1 MRTIWK
7 DIRYALRIM
16 GKHPLVS
23 GAAILSLALGIGANT
38 TIFTLVNAVFFA
50 QVPVREPSRLVRIH
64 NLEWE
69 FPDRLTG
76 ISFRNYEDLRD
87 GSTSFS
93 GLAAYAT
100 TSVNLLP
107 EGGEARQIRA
117 QLVTANFFEIL
128 GVDTRLGR
136 TFHLEEDV
144 SPIAVVVLSHGIW
157 DRQFGGDPEIVGK
170 QINLSGRPFDVI
182 GVTRPGFKGLQTI
195 GQPDLVWMP
204 MAMHEFMLTGILG
217 QYFELRRARFA
228 QTIGRLKPG
237 VSVERAHAEIHAI
250 GEQLAEEFPTDNRGR
265 EAVVRPYAPISPNQL
280 SQLTRVAQL
289 MLGVVGVVLL
299 IACAN
304 VANLLLARSAEREK
318 EIAVRVAL
326 GAGRGRLVRQL
337 LVESVTLAMMAGT
350 AGLAGAF
357 WGRDLLW
364 AYRPPNYADQSID
377 ISFQLPVLLF
387 TLGVALLTGVLFG
400 LVPAWQVS
408 NPDLRGALLAGG
420 GRGTAG
426 GNRALLRKGLVVL
439 EVALAVVSL
448 IGAGLFIRSLQ
459 KAQQIDPGFETEKL
473 ALLSLNLGNSGY
485 KKAQAEQFYD
495 ELLARLKAL
504 PAVESASFQSGRLL
518 GGGIPHTTYP
528 EGVDI
533 ADGLGRH
540 VNDIVVTPSYFKTTG
555 LALVAGRLLT
565 DFDREG
571 TARVAVINEATR
583 RLFWPD
589 VDPLGRRFT
598 RSVEDFSIEVV
609 GVVKDSLI
617 DLSRPPQPI
626 IFTALRQFHQSAVQV
641 QVRTRNS
648 PDQSLLEIRSAIREI
663 DPSLPILGVRTIADN
678 MAEALWAPRMGAVLL
693 GIFGILALVLA
704 MIGIYGVMS
713 YSVRQREGEI
723 GLRMAL
729 GATSSRLIG
738 LVTRQGMLLAA
749 IGIGLGVVLAV
760 VSTRFLQSMLWGVS
774 PTDPPTLLTVT
785 LLLLGISM
793 LANLIPAFRTTRVD
807 PLRAIQ
813 EA

>member
-1 MRTIWK
+1 
-7 DIRYALRIM
+7 M
-16 GKHPLVS
+16 GKQPLVS

-50 QVPVREPSRLVRIH
+50 QVPVHEPSRLVRIH

-93 GLAAYAT
+93 GLAAYAS

-117 QLVTANFFEIL
+117 QLVTADFFEIL
-128 GVDTRLGR
+128 GVETGLGR
-136 TFHLEEDV
+136 TFLPEEDV

-157 DRQFGGDPEIVGK
+157 ERQFGGDPAIIGK

-195 GQPDLVWMP
+195 SQPDLVWMP

-250 GEQLAEEFPTDNRGR
+250 GEQLAEEFPAANRGR

-280 SQLTRVAQL
+280 AQLTRVAQL

-304 VANLLLARSAEREK
+304 VANLLLARAADREK

-326 GAGRGRLVRQL
+326 GAGRSRLVRQL
-337 LVESVTLAMMAGT
+337 LAESVTLALMAGV
-350 AGLAGAF
+350 AGLGVAF

-364 AYRPPNYADQSID
+364 SYRPPNYADQSID
-377 ISFQLPVLLF
+377 ISFELPVLLC

-400 LVPAWQVS
+400 LVPALQVS

-420 GRGTAG
+420 GRGTSG
-426 GNRALLRKGLVVL
+426 GNRAFLRKGLVVL

-448 IGAGLFIRSLQ
+448 TGAGLFIRSLQ
-459 KAQQIDPGFETEKL
+459 KAQSIDPGFETERL
-473 ALLSLNLGNSGY
+473 ALLQLNVGNSGY
-485 KKAQAEQFYD
+485 KKAEAEQFYD
-495 ELLARLKAL
+495 ELLSRLEAL
-504 PAVESASFQSGRLL
+504 PAVESASLQSGRLL

-540 VNDIVVTPSYFKTTG
+540 VNDIVVTPGYFKTTG
-555 LALVAGRLLT
+555 LSLVAGRLLT
-565 DFDREG
+565 DFDRVG
-571 TARVAVINEATR
+571 SARVAVINEATR

-617 DLSRPPQPI
+617 DLGQSAQPI
-626 IFTALRQFHQSAVQV
+626 IFTPLRQFYQSAVQL
-641 QVRTRNS
+641 QVRTRND
-648 PDQSLLEIRSAIREI
+648 PEQSLLEIRSVIREI
-663 DPSLPILGVRTIADN
+663 DSSLPILGVRTIAEN
-678 MAEALWAPRMGAVLL
+678 MSEALWAPRMGAVLL
-693 GIFGILALVLA
+693 GVFGVLALILA

-729 GATSSRLIG
+729 GATGSRLVG
-738 LVTRQGMLLAA
+738 LITRQGMSLVVA
-749 IGIGLGVVLAV
+749 GVGLGIVLAV
-760 VSTRFLQSMLWGVS
+760 VSSRLLQSMLWGVS
-774 PTDPPTLLTVT
+774 PTDPATLLIVT
-785 LLLLGISM
+785 ALMLGVSL
-793 LANLIPAFRTTRVD
+793 LANLVPAFRLTRVD

-813 EA
+813 ES